1 MTRLERTANKRRAAA
16 CPQTHAQATQ
26 RTERYDGSMRVLV
39 IEDEARLRSF
49 IARGLKEAG
58 LAVDS
63 CARGDEGLQMAL
75 VHPYDVIV
83 LDLMLPGRTGLDV
96 LGELR
101 RQSRSVPVLVVSAR
115 DEVDDRVRGLDA
127 GADDYL
133 PKPFVFAELL
143 ARIRALLRRGS
154 AQASAIDVADLRIDL
169 IARRVHR
176 GEQRIELTPKE
187 FALLEYL
194 ARHAGQVVTRTM
206 IAEHVWDMN
215 FDSFTNVIDVYI
227 RYLRRK
233 IDDHFETKL
242 IHTRRGVGYVLGVEP

>member
-1 MTRLERTANKRRAAA
+1 
-16 CPQTHAQATQ
+16 
-26 RTERYDGSMRVLV
+26 MRVLV

-49 IARGLKEAG
+49 ISRGLKEAG

-83 LDLMLPGRTGLDV
+83 LDLMLPGRTGLEV
-96 LGELR
+96 LEELR
-101 RQSRSVPVLVVSAR
+101 RRSRSVPVLIVSAR
-115 DEVDDRVRGLDA
+115 DEVDDRVHGLNA

-133 PKPFVFAELL
+133 PKPFEFAEML
-143 ARIRALLRRGS
+143 ARIHALLRRGT
-154 AQASAIDVADLRIDL
+154 AQTSTLQIADLRIDL

-176 GEQRIELTPKE
+176 GEQRIDLTPKE

-227 RYLRRK
+227 RYLRLK
-233 IDDHFETKL
+233 IDDRFETKL
-242 IHTRRGVGYVLGVEP
+242 IHTRRGVGYVLGLES